1 MVLLAI
7 SYFNTL
13 AKINDF
19 VATLAK
25 LVNFTTL
32 THELREWR
40 KLVTNL
46 HTG

>member
-32 THELREWR
+32 VKINDLSPTDS
-40 KLVTNL
+40 
-46 HTG
+46 

>member
-13 AKINDF
+13 AK
-19 VATLAK
+19 

-32 THELREWR
+32 VKINDLSPTDS
-40 KLVTNL
+40 
-46 HTG
+46 